1 MFSTAD
7 LPSDQDSKLPAGQE
21 SVLGAS
27 GVAGMEGEGQ
37 KTQATLNLVE
47 SPAAAELHPW
57 EILLSLQ

>member
-37 KTQATLNLVE
+37 KTQA
-47 SPAAAELHPW
+47 S
-57 EILLSLQ
+57 